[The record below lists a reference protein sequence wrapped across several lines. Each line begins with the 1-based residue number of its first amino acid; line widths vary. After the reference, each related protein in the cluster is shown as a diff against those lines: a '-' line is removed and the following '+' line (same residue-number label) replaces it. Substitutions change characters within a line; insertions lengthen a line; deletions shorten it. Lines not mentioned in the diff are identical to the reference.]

1 MSECGRQ
8 MHDFFMERTEEYKQ
22 KMSERKKLNKIVVQP
37 EHYQRYAVEPIT
49 FIMQNSLPFWAGNV
63 VKYIARAGH
72 KQYGDL
78 STTECEKIDIRK
90 AIRYCEMRLNELDGR
105 SITDER

>member
-1 MSECGRQ
+1 MSKCGRQ
-8 MHDFFMERTEEYKQ
+8 MPDFFTKQSKEYKN
-22 KMSERKKLNKIVVQP
+22 KMSKDKIVVQP

-49 FIMQNSLPFWAGNV
+49 FIMRNSLPFWAGNV

-90 AIRYCEMRLNELDGR
+90 AIRYCEMRLNELDEVN
-105 SITDER
+105 ITDER

>member
-8 MHDFFMERTEEYKQ
+8 MHDFFTQQGEEYNQ
-22 KMSERKKLNKIVVQP
+22 KMSERKKLNKIVVKP

-105 SITDER
+105 NITDER